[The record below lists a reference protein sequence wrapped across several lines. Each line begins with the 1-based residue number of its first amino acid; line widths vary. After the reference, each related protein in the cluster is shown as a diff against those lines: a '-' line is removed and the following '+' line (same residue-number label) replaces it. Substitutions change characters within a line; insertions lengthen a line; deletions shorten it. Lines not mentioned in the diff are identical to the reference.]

1 MSKPFFFRID
11 AGDLLN
17 FATDP
22 EGENM
27 TVLQLAKELQRGES
41 KIEFIQQIIDEAEGF
56 KEKKRNSG
64 RLGGLAKSSSAKA
77 VLKQNIAK
85 SSTPLASSS
94 SSSSSSSSK
103 EQSSSSDDDK
113 FFNMDNLLA
122 LCVRYLGWNPVM
134 SSGQAETMRPLTKIF
149 KADVDR
155 GFQAAAAVNAKSIHY
170 VIKVAQTESEAT
182 SSIDDFDRLFGGK
195 S

>member
-17 FATDP
+17 FATDL

-41 KIEFIQQIIDEAEGF
+41 KIEFIQYIIDEAKGF

-85 SSTPLASSS
+85 PSTPLAS

-122 LCVRYLGWNPVM
+122 LCVRYLGWNPFM
-134 SSGQAETMRPLTKIF
+134 SAGQAETMRPLTQIF

-155 GFQAAAAVNAKSIHY
+155 GFQAAAAVNAKSIYY
-170 VIKVAQTESEAT
+170 VIKVAQNESEAT
-182 SSIDDFDRLFGGK
+182 SSIDDFDRLFGDK